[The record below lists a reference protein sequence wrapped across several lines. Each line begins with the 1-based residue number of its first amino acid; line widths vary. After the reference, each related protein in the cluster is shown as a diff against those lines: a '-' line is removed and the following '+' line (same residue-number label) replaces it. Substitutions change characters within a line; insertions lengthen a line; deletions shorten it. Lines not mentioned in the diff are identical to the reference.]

1 MQQISILVQCG
12 IKYPN
17 YTQMSQPICMKDFLV
32 SKKKNWLSSNKTAW
46 IRALKKC
53 SWSRKANTNKTKSL
67 YGKTRKDLRQLMA
80 GISTSDIVKNWW
92 QDNDNSEININE
104 NKKENY
110 VDT

>member
-1 MQQISILVQCG
+1 
-12 IKYPN
+12 
-17 YTQMSQPICMKDFLV
+17 
-32 SKKKNWLSSNKTAW
+32 
-46 IRALKKC
+46 
-53 SWSRKANTNKTKSL
+53 
-67 YGKTRKDLRQLMA
+67 MA